1 MPLTWACRRQGA
13 TSAHTQE
20 AETVSLA
27 HCMREDALPLQ
38 DLVQLLLRKPVAL
51 VVKEDN
57 TACIQA
63 VRKGYS
69 PALRSMPRT
78 QRVSLG
84 DLHETFQ
91 EQQAQRL
98 SDGPVQLQHQETKL
112 HKGDVFTKYLDP
124 TPYHD
129 ALRRLGVSRSPK
141 RDAKSPK
148 RAASVGGAPAL
159 EAPSG
164 PKRPGTQPRGRSAK
178 RS

>member
-13 TSAHTQE
+13 TSSHTQE
-20 AETVSLA
+20 AETVSLS

-69 PALRSMPRT
+69 PSLRHMART

-84 DLHETFQ
+84 DLHETF
-91 EQQAQRL
+91 EERQAEGHD
-98 SDGPVQLQHQETKL
+98 DGPVLLQHQETKQ

-124 TPYHD
+124 TTYNN
-129 ALRRLGVSRSPK
+129 ALRRLGVSRTSKHVAKKPK
-141 RDAKSPK
+141 KA
-148 RAASVGGAPAL
+148 
-159 EAPSG
+159 
-164 PKRPGTQPRGRSAK
+164 
-178 RS
+178 

>member
-98 SDGPVQLQHQETKL
+98 SDGPVLLQHQETKQ

-124 TPYHD
+124 TNYND
-129 ALRRLGVSRSPK
+129 ALRRLGVSRSSK
-141 RDAKSPK
+141 HVAKSPK
-148 RAASVGGAPAL
+148 RAAAVGGAPAL
-159 EAPSG
+159 ETRSG
-164 PKRPGTQPRGRSAK
+164 PK
-178 RS
+178 